1 MNIPFNNSYVKLPE
15 RFYARVH
22 PATVPAPSLIK
33 ANERLAK
40 TLSIDANWL
49 QSKEGVSMLAGNKL
63 PDNADPIAMVY
74 AAHQFGGWVPQLG
87 DGRAIL
93 LGEVIGTDGVRY
105 DIQLKGSGITP
116 FSRQGDG
123 KAAIGPVLRE
133 YIVSE
138 AMHVL
143 GVPTTRSLAAVLT
156 GETVMRDQILHG
168 AILTRVAQS
177 HVRVGTFQYFYARDD
192 IDAVKILSDYVIER
206 HYPEAGES
214 TDPYLTLLGFVA
226 QKQANLIAHWMSL
239 GFIHGVMNTDNMQIA
254 GETIDYGPCA
264 YMDVFHPEKVFS
276 SIDRYGRY
284 AWNQQPAIG
293 QWNLTRLAETL
304 LPLIDQDQQLAMKK
318 AESVLNK
325 FSAQFN
331 QHFLERFSA
340 KLGLPKSKEHN
351 AAFIQQTFTF
361 MTQQQLDFTLF
372 FRELTRYAAGDSDN
386 KLKLLIGHSGQA
398 NSWLES
404 WETITDYDHGIK
416 EERLQQ
422 MHEHNPVFIPR
433 NHRIEVA
440 IEQAESGK
448 FELFHTLTE
457 VLSSPYENQSDFMEY
472 EQPPTP
478 QEEVRATFCGT

>member
-1 MNIPFNNSYVKLPE
+1 M
-15 RFYARVH
+15 
-22 PATVPAPSLIK
+22 
-33 ANERLAK
+33 
-40 TLSIDANWL
+40 
-49 QSKEGVSMLAGNKL
+49 
-63 PDNADPIAMVY
+63 
-74 AAHQFGGWVPQLG
+74 
-87 DGRAIL
+87 
-93 LGEVIGTDGVRY
+93 
-105 DIQLKGSGITP
+105 
-116 FSRQGDG
+116 
-123 KAAIGPVLRE
+123 
-133 YIVSE
+133 
-138 AMHVL
+138 
-143 GVPTTRSLAAVLT
+143 
-156 GETVMRDQILHG
+156 
-168 AILTRVAQS
+168 AQS

-422 MHEHNPVFIPR
+422 MHEHKGSLAP
-433 NHRIEVA
+433 
-440 IEQAESGK
+440 
-448 FELFHTLTE
+448 
-457 VLSSPYENQSDFMEY
+457 
-472 EQPPTP
+472 
-478 QEEVRATFCGT
+478 

>member
-254 GETIDYGPCA
+254 GETID
-264 YMDVFHPEKVFS
+264 
-276 SIDRYGRY
+276 
-284 AWNQQPAIG
+284 
-293 QWNLTRLAETL
+293 
-304 LPLIDQDQQLAMKK
+304 
-318 AESVLNK
+318 
-325 FSAQFN
+325 
-331 QHFLERFSA
+331 
-340 KLGLPKSKEHN
+340 
-351 AAFIQQTFTF
+351 
-361 MTQQQLDFTLF
+361 
-372 FRELTRYAAGDSDN
+372 
-386 KLKLLIGHSGQA
+386 
-398 NSWLES
+398 
-404 WETITDYDHGIK
+404 
-416 EERLQQ
+416 
-422 MHEHNPVFIPR
+422 
-433 NHRIEVA
+433 
-440 IEQAESGK
+440 
-448 FELFHTLTE
+448 
-457 VLSSPYENQSDFMEY
+457 
-472 EQPPTP
+472 
-478 QEEVRATFCGT
+478 

>member
-1 MNIPFNNSYVKLPE
+1 
-15 RFYARVH
+15 
-22 PATVPAPSLIK
+22 
-33 ANERLAK
+33 
-40 TLSIDANWL
+40 
-49 QSKEGVSMLAGNKL
+49 MLAGNKL

-254 GETIDYGPCA
+254 GETID
-264 YMDVFHPEKVFS
+264 
-276 SIDRYGRY
+276 
-284 AWNQQPAIG
+284 
-293 QWNLTRLAETL
+293 
-304 LPLIDQDQQLAMKK
+304 
-318 AESVLNK
+318 
-325 FSAQFN
+325 
-331 QHFLERFSA
+331 
-340 KLGLPKSKEHN
+340 
-351 AAFIQQTFTF
+351 
-361 MTQQQLDFTLF
+361 
-372 FRELTRYAAGDSDN
+372 
-386 KLKLLIGHSGQA
+386 
-398 NSWLES
+398 
-404 WETITDYDHGIK
+404 
-416 EERLQQ
+416 
-422 MHEHNPVFIPR
+422 
-433 NHRIEVA
+433 
-440 IEQAESGK
+440 
-448 FELFHTLTE
+448 
-457 VLSSPYENQSDFMEY
+457 
-472 EQPPTP
+472 
-478 QEEVRATFCGT
+478 

>member
-1 MNIPFNNSYVKLPE
+1 MAHSRCTRSLWLYRYFPHYQQFLVQYARSGRSVTWWIPLFLCGSRTVFVERPYTTRRVSLVTGEFSKKAITTMNIPFNNSYVKLPE

-156 GETVMRDQILHG
+156 GETVMRDQILQG
-168 AILTRVAQS
+168 DT
-177 HVRVGTFQYFYARDD
+177 
-192 IDAVKILSDYVIER
+192 
-206 HYPEAGES
+206 YP
-214 TDPYLTLLGFVA
+214 
-226 QKQANLIAHWMSL
+226 
-239 GFIHGVMNTDNMQIA
+239 
-254 GETIDYGPCA
+254 
-264 YMDVFHPEKVFS
+264 
-276 SIDRYGRY
+276 
-284 AWNQQPAIG
+284 
-293 QWNLTRLAETL
+293 
-304 LPLIDQDQQLAMKK
+304 
-318 AESVLNK
+318 
-325 FSAQFN
+325 
-331 QHFLERFSA
+331 
-340 KLGLPKSKEHN
+340 
-351 AAFIQQTFTF
+351 
-361 MTQQQLDFTLF
+361 
-372 FRELTRYAAGDSDN
+372 
-386 KLKLLIGHSGQA
+386 
-398 NSWLES
+398 
-404 WETITDYDHGIK
+404 
-416 EERLQQ
+416 
-422 MHEHNPVFIPR
+422 
-433 NHRIEVA
+433 
-440 IEQAESGK
+440 
-448 FELFHTLTE
+448 
-457 VLSSPYENQSDFMEY
+457 
-472 EQPPTP
+472 
-478 QEEVRATFCGT
+478 CGTKSCTRGDIPIFLCP